1 MDLFVLVD
9 KASGG
14 VYAVKDDTI
23 TERVVQLFQEE
34 EDAERYHGYLI
45 ANDYQREL
53 IITQVDE
60 QQVKDNCAS
69 FGYVYTVIR
78 PTDIVYPPSDTD

>member
-23 TERVVQLFQEE
+23 TDNEPFEQLYQNPSEVAIE
-34 EDAERYHGYLI
+34 S
-45 ANDYQREL
+45 AN
-53 IITQVDE
+53 
-60 QQVKDNCAS
+60 C
-69 FGYVYTVIR
+69 
-78 PTDIVYPPSDTD
+78 